1 MQTEAAGLDFV
12 EAAAT
17 QLRGVDGGTL
27 VTKQNFEAVSELRTA
42 RGYTGAIHFDG
53 LIGPSVITMTNDVG
67 QGFVNRAGD
76 GAAIGRRKAEDLGEA
91 FERATNDGE

>member
-27 VTKQNFEAVSELRTA
+27 VAKQYFEAVGELGTA
-42 RGYTGAIHFDG
+42 RGYAGAIHFDG
-53 LIGPSVITMTNDVG
+53 LIGPSVIAMAHDVG
-67 QGFVNRAGD
+67 QGFVDRAGD
-76 GAAIGRRKAEDLGEA
+76 GAALRRREAKNLGEA